1 MIAPFAAFKTQ
12 QRGWGAAEYLAV
24 LLGLM
29 AVWQGAPAVLRLIQE
44 YHTEFS
50 WALMVPF

>member
-1 MIAPFAAFKTQ
+1 MR
-12 QRGWGAAEYLAV
+12 QRGWGVTEYLAV

-29 AVWQGAPAVLRLIQE
+29 TVWQGAPAVLRLIQQ
-44 YHTEFS
+44 HHAEFS